1 MEQIDSLNNKY
12 YCRQSSE
19 NLLEDFVLVFVFPL
33 FIDLSYP
40 QNLSYQ
46 FVEYQTK
53 KKLVNMNFIVSQ
65 SYLFLFEYLID
76 WPKQHPTSECH
87 PKEDD
92 DEMELRR
99 LRVI

>member
-1 MEQIDSLNNKY
+1 LI
-12 YCRQSSE
+12 RH
-19 NLLEDFVLVFVFPL
+19 
-33 FIDLSYP
+33 P

-53 KKLVNMNFIVSQ
+53 KKIVNMNFIVSP

-87 PKEDD
+87 PKKEEDD

>member
-1 MEQIDSLNNKY
+1 LI
-12 YCRQSSE
+12 RH
-19 NLLEDFVLVFVFPL
+19 
-33 FIDLSYP
+33 P

-53 KKLVNMNFIVSQ
+53 KKIVNMNFIVSP
-65 SYLFLFEYLID
+65 SYLFLFEYLND

-87 PKEDD
+87 PKKEEDD